1 TKDDT
6 NTFIISF
13 DGSSNLLQNGDFN
26 KEVSNE
32 IIDSIP
38 QSYNTGD
45 INDTLSF
52 IKAIGQGIEEE
63 YEVIAFTDKELSL
76 GDINGMVVSLA
87 NSGIN
92 ASVDNVSHKFLED
105 KVRVIATITNRGTGV
120 YEGDFSL
127 YDGEDLAAVESLQL
141 Q

>member
-1 TKDDT
+1 MSAEYGNNTRLDESKALAKEFLQSTKDDT

-32 IIDSIP
+32 IIESIP

-63 YEVIAFTDKELSL
+63 YEVIAFTDK
-76 GDINGMVVSLA
+76 N
-87 NSGIN
+87 
-92 ASVDNVSHKFLED
+92 F
-105 KVRVIATITNRGTGV
+105 R
-120 YEGDFSL
+120 
-127 YDGEDLAAVESLQL
+127 
-141 Q
+141 